1 MIEQGADRIT
11 ASYDLNRDQL
21 NQLLEGMPGSE
32 LEVVIHQ
39 HMPMF
44 HMEHCVFC
52 TVLSPGTNKG
62 NCGRPCDRHVVEL
75 QDRIGVKHVLHA
87 DIGCRNTLYNGV
99 AQSGAE
105 AVDGL
110 IKRGVRHFRIELLND
125 APQEEL
131 TRIISLYQRLIA
143 GETSGGEVWRALR
156 AENRL
161 GVTRG
166 TLEQSRNPLAIA

>member
-1 MIEQGADRIT
+1 M
-11 ASYDLNRDQL
+11 
-21 NQLLEGMPGSE
+21 
-32 LEVVIHQ
+32 EVVIHQ

-52 TVLSPGTNKG
+52 TVLSPGTNKS
-62 NCGRPCDRHVVEL
+62 NCGRPCDRHSVEME
-75 QDRIGVKHVLHA
+75 DRIGVKHVLHA

-105 AVDGL
+105 AVEDL
-110 IKRGVRHFRIELLND
+110 RKRGVKHFRIELLND
-125 APQEEL
+125 APGEEIK
-131 TRIISLYQRLIA
+131 RIVTLYQRLIA
-143 GETSGGEVWRALR
+143 GETSGAEVWRALR

-166 TLEQSRNPLAIA
+166 TLEHSRNPLAIA